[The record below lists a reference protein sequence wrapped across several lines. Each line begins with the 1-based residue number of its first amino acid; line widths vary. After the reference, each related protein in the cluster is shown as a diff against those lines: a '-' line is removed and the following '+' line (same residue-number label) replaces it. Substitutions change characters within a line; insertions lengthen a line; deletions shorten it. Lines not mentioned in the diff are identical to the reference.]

1 MEQTDGIWAG
11 RLGDAHVECYGLL
24 DDLKHNASTEA
35 EIGNIVEASNH
46 IDRAIDLLAAAYDG
60 TFTEEKEVTS

>member
-1 MEQTDGIWAG
+1 MEQTDGIWVG
-11 RLGDAHVECYGLL
+11 RLGDTHVECYGLL
-24 DDLKHNASTEA
+24 DNLKHNVSTEA

-46 IDRAIDLLAAAYDG
+46 IDRAIDLLAVAYDG

>member
-11 RLGDAHVECYGLL
+11 RLGDAYVECYGLL
-24 DDLKHNASTEA
+24 DDLKHNVSTEA

>member
-24 DDLKHNASTEA
+24 DDLKHNVSTEA
-35 EIGNIVEASNH
+35 EIGSIVEASNH
-46 IDRAIDLLAAAYDG
+46 IDRAIDLLAAADG
-60 TFTEEKEVTS
+60 TFTTENEVTS